1 MIAGL
6 PSYVNLTFVL
16 ITLVVFFWFIFILFQ
31 ATHKFGDART
41 RRNVSVFI
49 AIVVVWLIV
58 QGLLA
63 LSGFYLDFNSMPPRL
78 ALFGILPVLTIFI
91 VTPFLLAKIKRFTH
105 SLSLEGLTYLQ
116 AIRFPVEIVLLWLFI
131 YGAIPELMTFEG
143 RNFDIL
149 VGITAPLV
157 AYVCFTRKIASYNLA
172 LIWNFIGLALLFNI
186 VTNALLAAPTPLQ
199 QFAFD
204 QPNIAVAHF
213 PFIWLGVF
221 VVPVVYIAHIV
232 SIQQLWRQI

>member
-1 MIAGL
+1 MIAEL
-6 PSYVNLTFVL
+6 PAYVNLTFIL
-16 ITLVVFFWFIFILFQ
+16 ITLVVLFWLIFMLFQ
-31 ATHKFGDART
+31 AAYKVGNPRT
-41 RRNVSVFI
+41 RRNVSIFI
-49 AIVVVWLIV
+49 AGAVVWLVV

-63 LSGFYLDFNSMPPRL
+63 YSNFYLNFDSFPPRL
-78 ALFGILPVLTIFI
+78 AVFGILPILIIFI
-91 VTPFLLAKIKRFTH
+91 VSPFLLAKIKSFTRAF
-105 SLSLEGLTYLQ
+105 SLEGLTYFQ

-149 VGITAPLV
+149 MGITAPLV
-157 AYVCFTRKIASYNLA
+157 AFVCFTRKIASLKLA

-186 VTNALLAAPTPLQ
+186 VINAILAAPTPLQ

-232 SIQQLWRQI
+232 SIQRLWQ

>member
-1 MIAGL
+1 MIARL
-6 PSYVNLTFVL
+6 PSYVNLTFIL

-31 ATHKFGDART
+31 ATHKFGDTRI
-41 RRNVSVFI
+41 RRNVAILI
-49 AIVVVWLIV
+49 AGVVVWLVI

-63 LSGFYLDFNSMPPRL
+63 YSGFYLNFDSVPPRL
-78 ALFGILPVLTIFI
+78 AVFGILPVLTVFI
-91 VTPFLLAKIKRFTH
+91 VAPFLLAKIKPFTR

-157 AYVCFTRKIASYNLA
+157 AYVCFTRKIASLKLV

-186 VTNALLAAPTPLQ
+186 VINALLAAPTPLQ

-204 QPNIAVAHF
+204 QPNLAVAHF

-221 VVPVVYIAHIV
+221 VVPVVYLAHIV
-232 SIQQLWRQI
+232 SIQQLWRQS